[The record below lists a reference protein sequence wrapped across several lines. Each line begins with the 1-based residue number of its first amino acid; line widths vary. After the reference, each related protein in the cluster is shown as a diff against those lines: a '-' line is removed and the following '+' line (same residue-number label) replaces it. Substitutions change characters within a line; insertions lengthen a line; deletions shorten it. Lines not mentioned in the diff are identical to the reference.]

1 MRHLASAQY
10 WDWPAGGNTGRL
22 FLMTGLAIVHWIGC
36 INAIKLQ
43 IHYVI
48 ADPKVGEQ
56 HIYRKYFK
64 CNIFQVTTDLLNSE
78 NLRIAITQLC
88 HELHV
93 SNFTM
98 L

>member
-1 MRHLASAQY
+1 MAQH
-10 WDWPAGGNTGRL
+10 
-22 FLMTGLAIVHWIGC
+22 TGL
-36 INAIKLQ
+36 Q
-43 IHYVI
+43 FDYVI
-48 ADPKVGEQ
+48 AYPKVGEQ
-56 HIYRKYFK
+56 DIYRKYFK

>member
-1 MRHLASAQY
+1 M
-10 WDWPAGGNTGRL
+10 
-22 FLMTGLAIVHWIGC
+22 
-36 INAIKLQ
+36 
-43 IHYVI
+43 HYVI
-48 ADPKVGEQ
+48 ADPKVGKQ

-64 CNIFQVTTDLLNSE
+64 CNSFQVTSDLLNSE